1 MPTHRTLVSSTEGQ
15 AWARGSQGSISN
27 WSADNCI
34 KREWICY
41 LTPGE
46 LLYTSQVQ
54 WLAIY
59 RPNELCVCQK
69 VYQLHQLA
77 FDMLPSTSITM
88 WFKIESDVNLDLQ
101 YENRFNGTAEC
112 VFHEINPPQSFH
124 SPFQLGVRMSEGEA
138 LGQINSQIILS
149 SKVHW
154 NETAIFSF
162 FINLFIYLFRGQEQ
176 CLLKVKWLESRQ
188 KHKTGKK

>member
-1 MPTHRTLVSSTEGQ
+1 M
-15 AWARGSQGSISN
+15 
-27 WSADNCI
+27 
-34 KREWICY
+34 
-41 LTPGE
+41 TPGE

-149 SKVHW
+149 SKVH
-154 NETAIFSF
+154 
-162 FINLFIYLFRGQEQ
+162 
-176 CLLKVKWLESRQ
+176 
-188 KHKTGKK
+188 